1 MTDTFFAIPWRQ
13 MLLPELSWGE
23 KLVRPLLVYLVL
35 LLIFRLANKREMA
48 SATVFDFLI
57 VLMISNVV
65 QNAMIGNDNS
75 VLGAAAGAAILVI
88 LSSLLNRATSRNVKV
103 RAVLEGS
110 PVLLVQEGKV
120 ENEMMRKFDV
130 SDNDLLAAIRKQGI
144 IRLCDVAFAILEL
157 DGSISVIKTDDDVRP
172 HDCLPFEVAG
182 KESYAAEDA
191 PKGETRMQHEHSEH
205 DRAKDEKQPSSC

>member
-1 MTDTFFAIPWRQ
+1 MTDAILSFPWREIL
-13 MLLPELSWGE
+13 MPELSWAE

-57 VLMISNVV
+57 ILMISNVV

-88 LSSLLNRATSRNVKV
+88 LSSVLNRVTSRSVKV
-103 RAVLEGS
+103 RALLEGS

-120 ENEMMRKFDV
+120 EDEVMKQFDIPN
-130 SDNDLLAAIRKQGI
+130 NDLLAAIRKQGI
-144 IRLCDVAFAILEL
+144 IRLSDVAFAILEL
-157 DGSISVIKTDDDVRP
+157 DGSISVIKTDDDKRP

-182 KESYAAEDA
+182 KESYAAEDTPA
-191 PKGETRMQHEHSEH
+191 GETKMQHEHGEH
-205 DRAKDEKQPSSC
+205 DRMKEEKLPR